1 MPTTEAQSEQGHPA
15 TEATAPGKS
24 KGALWIA
31 IGAFLLLVVLILTNM
46 K

>member
-1 MPTTEAQSEQGHPA
+1 MFTSEGQPDDVQTA
-15 TEATAPGKS
+15 TDSTQAGKN
-24 KGALWIA
+24 KGALLIA

>member
-1 MPTTEAQSEQGHPA
+1 MPTTEAQAEQSLAA
-15 TEATAPGKS
+15 TETTTPAKS

-31 IGAFLLLVVLILTNM
+31 VGAFLLLVVLILTNM